1 MSKSKNSSSR
11 KDEEKVSKSKNS
23 FSRKDEE
30 KVSNNEHSSL
40 RKDKAKIESAHQ
52 ECIDRAYRIP
62 IFLST
67 TTHLNDNQQRF
78 LNRLRL

>member
-11 KDEEKVSKSKNS
+11 KDEEKVS
-23 FSRKDEE
+23 
-30 KVSNNEHSSL
+30 NNEHSSL
-40 RKDKAKIESAHQ
+40 LKDKAKIESAHQ

-67 TTHLNDNQQRF
+67 TTQ
-78 LNRLRL
+78 